1 MVRLWRM
8 YRTRDR
14 TASWYILYT
23 SSNTTIRCK
32 ILLRISCMRR
42 RRWWR
47 RRALDARNP
56 QRWLWRISAAATHLL
71 IYRSGLGIIRSRDSM
86 YSTMMVLRNRLSSA
100 LWRRRRRWYRRRWQ
114 LLTNTSSMQK
124 RWRRGRNTPHH
135 NESAS
140 SAPNHCSV
148 LSRRVGQPYI
158 MLVLRIV
165 LSSHPQNGS

>member
-14 TASWYILYT
+14 TASWYILHT

-47 RRALDARNP
+47 RRALDARNR
-56 QRWLWRISAAATHLL
+56 QRWLWRVSAAATHLL

-86 YSTMMVLRNRLSSA
+86 YITMMVLRNRLSSA
-100 LWRRRRRWYRRRWQ
+100 LWRRRRRWWRRWQ

-135 NESAS
+135 NKSAS

-165 LSSHPQNGS
+165 RSSHPQNGS